1 MIFYGGNIFHI
12 SIYIIAASLDGIQE
26 LCLWM
31 DGFFMVILQ
40 PQINFRDKCPGGFL
54 LCKSRLSFPF
64 MQAQFSYLC
73 TMHEENRLEKANGGF
88 RHGIIV

>member
-1 MIFYGGNIFHI
+1 
-12 SIYIIAASLDGIQE
+12 
-26 LCLWM
+26 M
-31 DGFFMVILQ
+31 DGWLFHGYFTATDQ
-40 PQINFRDKCPGGFL
+40 FPGQMSWGFL
-54 LCKSRLSFPF
+54 LCKSRLRYSF